1 MENIKNITI
10 EDVKNDDKLLEKII
24 KYYNTYITS
33 QNKYRLANKEKL
45 NETESIILKC
55 LDKNIIYK
63 GYLEMSKDKTI
74 VGFRLVEENE
84 QTFYKYNSIKKIFEN
99 NITNL

>member
-45 NETESIILKC
+45 NEYMKNYYYKKRKATFQLILVQKMKLRNLYFII
-55 LDKNIIYK
+55 
-63 GYLEMSKDKTI
+63 
-74 VGFRLVEENE
+74 
-84 QTFYKYNSIKKIFEN
+84 IKI
-99 NITNL
+99 

>member
-45 NETESIILKC
+45 NEYMKNYYYKTNNKEPKDEKKTKDMKEYQRLYRLKM
-55 LDKNIIYK
+55 KQK
-63 GYLEMSKDKTI
+63 
-74 VGFRLVEENE
+74 REEN
-84 QTFYKYNSIKKIFEN
+84 K
-99 NITNL
+99 NLE